1 MAATASPST
10 AREAPDV
17 RTRILETASALF
29 YQRGVR
35 AVGVDLVL
43 QESGAAKATLYRHF
57 PTKDDLIVAYLERE
71 EADFWRVWDE
81 VAARHPKSAVAELEA
96 HLQWIGE
103 RLGRGNY
110 RGCPQINVA
119 AEFAENSHPARE
131 VARAHMRALR
141 ERLGGLAK
149 RLGVAR
155 PDALGAQLA
164 LLVNGAFASSELLSP
179 EEATRVLLAAGR
191 ALVAAAR

>member
-1 MAATASPST
+1 MAPTSSG
-10 AREAPDV
+10 RDSSDV

-29 YQRGVR
+29 YRRGVR
-35 AVGVDLVL
+35 AVGIDLVL

-57 PTKDDLIVAYLERE
+57 PTKDDLVVAYLERE
-71 EADFWRVWDE
+71 EEDFWRTWDE
-81 VAARHPKSAVAELEA
+81 VAARHPKSASAELEA

-103 RLGRGNY
+103 RLGRSNY

-119 AEFAENSHPARE
+119 AEFAEADHPARE
-131 VARAHMRALR
+131 VARSHMRELR
-141 ERLGGLAK
+141 ARLGALARGLGAT
-149 RLGVAR
+149 R
-155 PDALGAQLA
+155 PDLLGAQLA

-179 EEATRVLLAAGR
+179 DETMRVLLGGAR

>member
-1 MAATASPST
+1 MASTGDLREHILDTAST
-10 AREAPDV
+10 
-17 RTRILETASALF
+17 LF
-29 YQRGVR
+29 YERGVR

-71 EADFWRVWDE
+71 EVDFWRTWDE
-81 VAARHPKSAVAELEA
+81 VAARHPKSASAELEA

-103 RLGRGNY
+103 RLARGNY

-119 AEFAENSHPARE
+119 AEFAEASHPARE
-131 VARAHMRALR
+131 VARVHMLALR
-141 ERLGGLAK
+141 ARLAAIAR

-155 PDALGAQLA
+155 PDQLAAQLG

-179 EEATRVLLAAGR
+179 EEATRVLLGAGR
-191 ALVAAAR
+191 ALLAAAR

>member
-1 MAATASPST
+1 MSTTASP

-29 YQRGVR
+29 YERGVR

-71 EADFWRVWDE
+71 EVDFWRTWDE
-81 VAARHPKSAVAELEA
+81 VAAHHPKCAVAELEA

-103 RLGRGNY
+103 RLSRANY

-119 AEFAENSHPARE
+119 AEFAEAGHPARG
-131 VARAHMRALR
+131 VARAHMRELRGRLNALAR
-141 ERLGGLAK
+141 

-155 PDALGAQLA
+155 PDQLGAQLA
-164 LLVNGAFASSELLSP
+164 LLVNGAFSSSELLSP
-179 EEATRVLLAAGR
+179 EEATRVLQTAGR

>member
-1 MAATASPST
+1 MSTTASP

-29 YQRGVR
+29 YERGVR

-71 EADFWRVWDE
+71 EVDFWRTWDE
-81 VAARHPKSAVAELEA
+81 VAAHHPQCAVAELEA

-103 RLGRGNY
+103 RLSRANY

-119 AEFAENSHPARE
+119 AEFAEAGHPARG
-131 VARAHMRALR
+131 VARAHMRELRGRLNALAR
-141 ERLGGLAK
+141 

-155 PDALGAQLA
+155 PDQLGAQLA
-164 LLVNGAFASSELLSP
+164 LLVNGAFSSSELLSP
-179 EEATRVLLAAGR
+179 EEATRVLQTAGR

>member
-1 MAATASPST
+1 MSPTTAP
-10 AREAPDV
+10 ARETPDV

-29 YQRGVR
+29 YERGVR

-43 QESGAAKATLYRHF
+43 QASGAAKATLYRHF
-57 PTKDDLIVAYLERE
+57 PTKDDLVVAYLERE
-71 EADFWRVWDE
+71 EVDFWRTWDE

-103 RLGRGNY
+103 RLSRANY

-119 AEFAENSHPARE
+119 AEFAEAGHPARG
-131 VARAHMRALR
+131 VARAHMRELR
-141 ERLGGLAK
+141 ARLNAIAR
-149 RLGVAR
+149 RLGVSR
-155 PDALGAQLA
+155 PDQLGAQLA

-191 ALVAAAR
+191 ALVASAR

>member
-1 MAATASPST
+1 
-10 AREAPDV
+10 
-17 RTRILETASALF
+17 
-29 YQRGVR
+29 
-35 AVGVDLVL
+35 
-43 QESGAAKATLYRHF
+43 
-57 PTKDDLIVAYLERE
+57 
-71 EADFWRVWDE
+71 VWDE
-81 VAARHPKSAVAELEA
+81 AAARHPKSAVAELEA

-103 RLGRGNY
+103 RLARGNY

-119 AEFAENSHPARE
+119 AEFAENGHPARD

-141 ERLGGLAK
+141 ARLADLA
-149 RLGVAR
+149 RRMGVAR
-155 PDALGAQLA
+155 PDALAAQLA